1 MMIQEIETGLDRFDL
16 EQGIMKCWNII
27 EDIRLLN
34 KNVLEGTPD
43 GGELTTDDVS
53 NYLLGL
59 ETIYEMKFNDLFHI
73 FSTLIAEKKIL

>member
-1 MMIQEIETGLDRFDL
+1 MIQEIETGLDRFDL
-16 EQGIMKCWNII
+16 EQGIMKCWSII

-34 KNVLEGTPD
+34 KNVLEGIPD

>member
-1 MMIQEIETGLDRFDL
+1 MMIEEIETGLDRFDL
-16 EQGIMKCWNII
+16 EQGIMKCWGII

-34 KNVLEGTPD
+34 KNVLEGMPD